1 MWGRE
6 REVFSS
12 FSLFLSLYF
21 VCLPEFPASP
31 TGKPEKQTMSPLLS
45 KAAET
50 ASMGC
55 TGYSTPLHITRSMD
69 E

>member
-1 MWGRE
+1 M
-6 REVFSS
+6 
-12 FSLFLSLYF
+12 
-21 VCLPEFPASP
+21 CLPEFPASP

-55 TGYSTPLHITRSMD
+55 TGYSTPLHITQNMN